1 MKGKKK
7 TARADQI
14 VGRGDKMAE
23 TRRCSKSG
31 GSENIFA
38 RLMAPL
44 HPFSRTIG
52 LKQFM
57 EIFISYYLE
66 QIKTTCYAF

>member
-1 MKGKKK
+1 MKGKK
-7 TARADQI
+7 TAGGDQI

-31 GSENIFA
+31 SSENIFA
-38 RLMAPL
+38 RLMAHL
-44 HPFSRTIG
+44 HPFPRTIG

-57 EIFISYYLE
+57 EIFSS
-66 QIKTTCYAF
+66 